1 MKAYP
6 ASIAGPA
13 FFTFRAYTEGL
24 EDIDMYTGLHH
35 MVALCSKEPVENQTK
50 RFPRLTCGV
59 SELLNEPILKFSR
72 HILLMKCH
80 DCS

>member
-1 MKAYP
+1 MFSGY
-6 ASIAGPA
+6 S
-13 FFTFRAYTEGL
+13 EGL
-24 EDIDMYTGLHH
+24 AHIDIHTGLHH
-35 MVALCSKEPVENQTK
+35 VVALRFKEPVENGTK
-50 RFPRLTCGV
+50 RFPMLTCGV